1 MSTPLHT
8 KIKLGLLKFVETRAL
23 GALSGYSYV
32 RGIRAGLLTMPC
44 VAFAVTKREPAFDEN
59 ESPVW
64 KCTAEVCIRTR
75 ADFTTA
81 HASSTAEDAHE
92 AAVDAIEAAMTHDAV
107 RAFVNA
113 ENTTNRPITSFHL
126 SEFSRPSVE
135 SHYDAPGTAFL
146 TVLTFD
152 DLMVMASDGD
162 A

>member
-1 MSTPLHT
+1 MATPLHT

-23 GALSGYSYV
+23 GALTGYSYV

-44 VAFAVTKREPAFDEN
+44 VAFAVTKREPAFDEL

-64 KCTAEVCIRTR
+64 KCTAEICVRTR

-92 AAVDAIEAAMTHDAV
+92 AAVDAIETAMTFDAV
-107 RAFVNA
+107 RAFLNA
-113 ENTTNRPITSFHL
+113 ENTTNRPVTAFHL
-126 SEFSRPSVE
+126 SEFSRPSVA
-135 SHYDAPGTAFL
+135 SQYDPLATAFI

-152 DLMVMASDGD
+152 DLMVMATNGD

>member
-1 MSTPLHT
+1 MATPLHT

-23 GALSGYSYV
+23 GALTGYSYF

-44 VAFAVTKREPAFDEN
+44 VAFAVTKREPAFDEL

-64 KCTAEVCIRTR
+64 KCTAEICVRTR

-92 AAVDAIEAAMTHDAV
+92 AAVDAIETAMTFDAV

-113 ENTTNRPITSFHL
+113 ENTTNRPVTAFHL

-135 SHYDAPGTAFL
+135 SQYDAPGTAFL

>member
-1 MSTPLHT
+1 MATPLHT

-23 GALSGYSYV
+23 GALTGYSYV

-44 VAFAVTKREPAFDEN
+44 VAFAVTKREPAFDEL

-64 KCTAEVCIRTR
+64 KCTAEICVRTR

-92 AAVDAIEAAMTHDAV
+92 AAVDAIETAMTFDAV

-113 ENTTNRPITSFHL
+113 ENTTNRPVTAFHL

-135 SHYDAPGTAFL
+135 SQYDAQGTAFI

-152 DLMVMASDGD
+152 DLMVMATDGD